1 MPHSE
6 FVFKELPLDQIQR
19 DPDQPRKDFGTEG
32 DANRLMLSIKE
43 LGIQQP
49 LAVSK
54 IDENRYTILDG
65 HRRYICAQKI
75 QLPTVPCRIY
85 PKLNEGEFERIRF
98 EIQNNRRPWKPL
110 ERSEALERIKSSN
123 NFKTNKELS
132 AYLHLSE
139 SLIGNSLQIRRQKME
154 YLSLMEKHDIQES
167 YRVEFVR
174 LKPKIRKIK
183 EFEIDEII
191 RILFERV
198 EHGVIG
204 SAKEFR
210 KLGRIFLRATA
221 NEAELYRFLSDSDMT
236 VTELDQRT
244 LQSGFSLV
252 IEELIQKI
260 GLKRQDGAA
269 FSSQEK
275 SFLLQL
281 KELLNKVL

>member
-1 MPHSE
+1 MLQSP
-6 FVFKELPLDQIQR
+6 FNFKELPLERIQR
-19 DPDQPRKDFGTEG
+19 DPDQPRKDFGTDG
-32 DANRLMLSIKE
+32 DQNRLMLSINE

-49 LAVSK
+49 LAVSEIEK
-54 IDENRYTILDG
+54 DRYIILDG
-65 HRRYICAQKI
+65 HRRYICAQK
-75 QLPTVPCRIY
+75 LKLTAVPCRVY
-85 PKLNEGEFERIRF
+85 PKLSEGQFERIRF

-123 NFKTNKELS
+123 SFKTNKEL
-132 AYLHLSE
+132 AIFLHLSE
-139 SLIGNSLQIRRQKME
+139 TLVGNSLQIRRQKME
-154 YLSLMEKHDIQES
+154 YLSLMEKHDIPES

-174 LKPKIRKIK
+174 LKTKIRKIK
-183 EFEIDEII
+183 EFEVDEII
-191 RILFERV
+191 RNLFERV
-198 EHGVIG
+198 EHGVIK

-221 NEAELYRFLSDSDMT
+221 NEAELYRFLSDPDMT
-236 VTELDQRT
+236 VAELDQRT

-260 GLKRQDGAA
+260 GYKRQEGVA

-275 SFLLQL
+275 TFLTQL

>member
-1 MPHSE
+1 MSQSE

-85 PKLNEGEFERIRF
+85 PKLSEGEFERIRF

-139 SLIGNSLQIRRQKME
+139 TLIGNSLQIRRQKME

-191 RILFERV
+191 RNLFERV
-198 EHGVIG
+198 EHGVIA

-244 LQSGFSLV
+244 LQSGFSPP
-252 IEELIQKI
+252 Q
-260 GLKRQDGAA
+260 QSTAP
-269 FSSQEK
+269 
-275 SFLLQL
+275 
-281 KELLNKVL
+281 